1 MSAELKRYIDDK
13 SLLKQYIGTDTVSEN
28 GTLISAQNE
37 EVPPIFG
44 IQENIV
50 RPVIRLLERN
60 IVLTRIHPEVLF
72 STIKIGIGI
81 GRTMKEARSQAA
93 ENALRSLARR
103 FEPLAPFPLMLL
115 TSHHQLE
122 QRTDSSWEE
131 EEEISSFMRLKEVAM
146 RREGIAKVSKNRNAG
161 QSIQHSLSRPSL
173 PCYGSGRRESQVEV
187 HRFKAGAAAVAEGQ
201 GEDGGWGTGSTWRR
215 AQRCRL
221 A

>member
-13 SLLKQYIGTDTVSEN
+13 SMLKQYIGTDTVSEN

-93 ENALRSLARR
+93 ENALRSLARGVV
-103 FEPLAPFPLMLL
+103 
-115 TSHHQLE
+115 
-122 QRTDSSWEE
+122 D
-131 EEEISSFMRLKEVAM
+131 
-146 RREGIAKVSKNRNAG
+146 
-161 QSIQHSLSRPSL
+161 
-173 PCYGSGRRESQVEV
+173 
-187 HRFKAGAAAVAEGQ
+187 
-201 GEDGGWGTGSTWRR
+201 
-215 AQRCRL
+215 AQRYDKFSRDSCNRSL
-221 A
+221 LLLSLTYFYL

>member
-13 SLLKQYIGTDTVSEN
+13 SMLKQYIGTDTVSEN

-93 ENALRSLARR
+93 ENALRSLAR
-103 FEPLAPFPLMLL
+103 
-115 TSHHQLE
+115 
-122 QRTDSSWEE
+122 DY
-131 EEEISSFMRLKEVAM
+131 SSFTVPATGGMLSSRMPFKE
-146 RREGIAKVSKNRNAG
+146 E
-161 QSIQHSLSRPSL
+161 
-173 PCYGSGRRESQVEV
+173 
-187 HRFKAGAAAVAEGQ
+187 
-201 GEDGGWGTGSTWRR
+201 
-215 AQRCRL
+215 
-221 A
+221 

>member
-13 SLLKQYIGTDTVSEN
+13 SMLKQYIGTDTVSEN

-103 FEPLAPFPLMLL
+103 FEPSAPFPLMLL

-131 EEEISSFMRLKEVAM
+131 EEEEISSFMRLVFE
-146 RREGIAKVSKNRNAG
+146 RSCNAT
-161 QSIQHSLSRPSL
+161 
-173 PCYGSGRRESQVEV
+173 GRHRESVE
-187 HRFKAGAAAVAEGQ
+187 E
-201 GEDGGWGTGSTWRR
+201 
-215 AQRCRL
+215 
-221 A
+221 